1 MDALTGLVMIGLI
14 GIAAQLIDGSLGMG
28 YGVTT
33 ATLLAGLGFSP
44 AAASATIHVAKIGT
58 GLASGVSHW
67 RYGNVHWR
75 AVAMLAL
82 PGAIGAF
89 VGAYAVSYIA
99 AEVARPW
106 VALILSALGVL
117 VIVRTV
123 LGRSPAINVYR
134 PRLRTLGPL
143 GVVGGFVDA
152 VGGGG
157 WGPVTTSSLMA
168 ANRMAPNQVI
178 GTVSTS
184 EIVVALSAS
193 LGFLLALGS
202 SGVAWGA
209 MAALLLG
216 GVVAAPIAAW
226 AVSRLDHRVLGSL
239 VGGMI
244 LFYNV
249 EGVLGL
255 VGVSGHAVAVTR
267 LAIVV
272 GALALALA
280 TWLRGRDRESE
291 PRPDANPATA

>member
-1 MDALTGLVMIGLI
+1 MRL
-14 GIAAQLIDGSLGMG
+14 
-28 YGVTT
+28 
-33 ATLLAGLGFSP
+33 
-44 AAASATIHVAKIGT
+44 
-58 GLASGVSHW
+58 SG
-67 RYGNVHWR
+67 
-75 AVAMLAL
+75 
-82 PGAIGAF
+82 
-89 VGAYAVSYIA
+89 
-99 AEVARPW
+99 
-106 VALILSALGVL
+106 
-117 VIVRTV
+117 
-123 LGRSPAINVYR
+123 
-134 PRLRTLGPL
+134 TLGPL
-143 GVVGGFVDA
+143 GVVGGLVDA
-152 VGGGG
+152 VGGRG

-216 GVVAAPIAAW
+216 GVIAAPIAAW

-255 VGVSGHAVAVTR
+255 VRVSDHAVAMTR

-280 TWLRGRDRESE
+280 TWLRGRDRDPE
-291 PRPDANPATA
+291 PRPDANVATA